1 RIDLGKLR
9 GFKERV
15 VGQLTGG
22 LAGMAKQRGVRVVQ
36 GSGRFVSPNELE
48 VERAEGTRLLRFGQC
63 IVAAGSQAVK
73 LPGFPW
79 DDPRMMDSTDALDLA
94 DVPGTLLVVGG
105 GIIGLEIACVYE
117 ALGSEVTV
125 VELMDQLMPGT
136 DRDLVRPLE
145 QRLKK

>member
-1 RIDLGKLR
+1 HFAANGIDFGAPRIDLGKLR

-48 VERAEGTRLLRFGQC
+48 VERAECTRLLRFGQC

-94 DVPGTLLVVGG
+94 DVPGKLLVVG
-105 GIIGLEIACVYE
+105 
-117 ALGSEVTV
+117 
-125 VELMDQLMPGT
+125 
-136 DRDLVRPLE
+136 
-145 QRLKK
+145 